1 MKVEYPFQL
10 FQSFNK
16 RIWSNKIFS
25 YFIVAL
31 VIGFTILLK
40 AFPELYYKY
49 IMNPVLLLILIMMI
63 IIITIYNFQ
72 LGLILTVSLISLY
85 YPAKYYQIEE
95 IENFENIAPID
106 KSDKNIVDGEE
117 VTPTENSPSSDEED
131 ENENSEEENIDIDI
145 EEKEENPDS
154 EYEDDEDEDG
164 SENESANTPIKET
177 NEKNSNQGSTREEF
191 NSLRLEKLNPSYF
204 INKSANSSNRSNKS
218 YDFKGGKSSNNRVL
232 QRPNFNSKTKPQS
245 NSKVVEKLTDVK
257 NKNKTKT
264 KNDPETS
271 FLGEV
276 RNIFK
281 DLDTGKNNMKAKT
294 AIKKINDLM
303 YNKHKNDIQQLLNQ
317 EDEES
322 DDESDEEYF

>member
-1 MKVEYPFQL
+1 MKVEYPLQL
-10 FQSFNK
+10 FQNFNK
-16 RIWSNKIFS
+16 RIWSNKNFS

-40 AFPELYYKY
+40 SFPELYYKY
-49 IMNPVLLLILIMMI
+49 IMNPVLLLVSIMII

-95 IENFENIAPID
+95 LENFENISPID
-106 KSDKNIVDGEE
+106 KSDKNIVDGDESTQSANESEE
-117 VTPTENSPSSDEED
+117 EDSLEENIEVKETTGTEQDEDEDEDDEED
-131 ENENSEEENIDIDI
+131 E
-145 EEKEENPDS
+145 
-154 EYEDDEDEDG
+154 
-164 SENESANTPIKET
+164 ET
-177 NEKNSNQGSTREEF
+177 STQKPEINEKNNTINRSN
-191 NSLRLEKLNPSYF
+191 NSNANLNKEQFSSIRLEKLNPSYF
-204 INKSANSSNRSNKS
+204 INKSSNSSNRSKDS
-218 YDFKGGKSSNNRVL
+218 YDFRGSKASNNRVL
-232 QRPNFNSKTKPQS
+232 QKPSFNKNSKI
-245 NSKVVEKLTDVK
+245 KVVEKLTDVK
-257 NKNKTKT
+257 EKKNSKTK
-264 KNDPETS
+264 KDSEAS

-303 YNKHKNDIQQLLNQ
+303 YNKHKTDIQQILN
-317 EDEES
+317 EDEEDDS